1 MDETAVKSSSLSP
14 SKLDASKPLEK
25 KSDSKETP
33 LIMQELPAKLD
44 TVGEVSEDSNNS
56 LSLTS
61 SSRSLVEDFVGNK
74 NEGEKEVMNDLLLV
88 SSVYCLFD
96 FSQLF
101 FFLFLYPK
109 LMS

>member
-1 MDETAVKSSSLSP
+1 
-14 SKLDASKPLEK
+14 
-25 KSDSKETP
+25 
-33 LIMQELPAKLD
+33 MQELPAKLD